1 MMAEA
6 KPKVAFYWCAS
17 CGGCEEAVVDLAEDL
32 LKVVEAVEL
41 AFWPVALDFKRED
54 VERLPDGSLAAAF
67 INGAIRLSEH
77 EEMAHLLRRK
87 AQLVIAY
94 GSCAH
99 LGGVPGL
106 ANLHDRGSIFQYVY
120 RDAPSVANPEGVF
133 PQERFPA
140 EEGELELPAFWDTVK
155 ALDQVVEVDYYV
167 PGCPP
172 TPKVTRAA
180 IEALFGEGE
189 LPPKGT
195 VLGAGTRALCH
206 ECPLNETKPDKLL
219 LEGFKRV
226 HEVIPE
232 PNKCLLAQGLICL
245 GPATREGCGALCISA
260 NMPCTGCFG
269 PLDRVRD
276 YGGKALSEIASILNS
291 NDEGEIERAL
301 EKVADPVGTFYRYS
315 LPKSFLGRRI
325 RRGDRP

>member
-1 MMAEA
+1 MAKPG

-17 CGGCEEAVVDLAEDL
+17 CGGCEEAVVDLAEDI

-54 VERLPDGSLAAAF
+54 VEKLADGSLAAAF
-67 INGAIRLSEH
+67 INGSIRLSEH

-87 AQLVIAY
+87 AQVLIAY

-120 RDAPSVANPEGVF
+120 KDAPSVSNPAGIY
-133 PQERFPA
+133 PQERFSA
-140 EEGELELPAFWDTVK
+140 NEGELELPAFFDTVK

-172 TPKVTRAA
+172 TPKVTLAA
-180 IEALFGEGE
+180 IEALFGGE
-189 LPPKGT
+189 LPPQKGT

-206 ECPLNETKPDKLL
+206 ECPLNETKPEKLL
-219 LEGFKRV
+219 LDGFKRV
-226 HEVIPE
+226 HEAIPE
-232 PNKCLLAQGLICL
+232 PNKCLLAQGFLCL

-276 YGGKALSEIASILNS
+276 FGAKALSEVASILNL
-291 NDEGEIERAL
+291 NDEQEIEKAL
-301 EKVADPVGTFYRYS
+301 ERMVDPVGTFYRYS
-315 LPKSFLGRRI
+315 LPRSFLKRRI
-325 RRGDRP
+325 KR